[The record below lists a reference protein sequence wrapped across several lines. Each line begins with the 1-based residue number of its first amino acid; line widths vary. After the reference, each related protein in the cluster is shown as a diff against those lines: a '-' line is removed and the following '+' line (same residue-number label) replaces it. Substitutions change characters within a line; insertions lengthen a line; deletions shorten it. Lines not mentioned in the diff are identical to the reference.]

1 MKLGELVE
9 ILIRVHDCADLSR
22 REDDAVCAACNI
34 LDRMPSQWD
43 EEQAREWLRETVKS
57 APNMTH

>member
-1 MKLGELVE
+1 MILGELVE

-34 LDRMPSQWD
+34 LDRLPNMWD
-43 EEQAREWLRETVKS
+43 EEQAKEWLRDAVKS
-57 APNMTH
+57 APKTTC